1 MTEKT
6 FRCGWR
12 VDHPAGIDAWLEWR
26 SFGFPQVVIRRG
38 AWRGTMYPELYDAM
52 SDEQF
57 ADYMGRMYRESAF
70 DQLQQDLD
78 TLARRVADFEA
89 GFGTV
94 PASVPATVPYSDVK
108 SALWRWQQVQ
118 RDTEPG
124 YEDFLRRARSL
135 GLSLHQAQTVFRSGN
150 LLAGYSTA
158 SPEARLE
165 HFAKHGYLTV
175 LLSEVLTLEELKKLS
190 FSYGAVLNGRMDSRY
205 GKHFAALDR
214 DRQRAL
220 VESAIEVTA
229 QLGGTEEGWPLERA
243 MAVVMPDLGEV

>member
-1 MTEKT
+1 MSNKT

-12 VDHPAGIDAWLEWR
+12 VDHPAGIEARLGYWG
-26 SFGFPQVVIRRG
+26 SPGFPQVVIRRG
-38 AWRGTMYPELYDAM
+38 AWRATMYPEMYNAIT
-52 SDEQF
+52 DEDF
-57 ADYMGRMYRESAF
+57 ADYMSRMYRESAF

-94 PASVPATVPYSDVK
+94 PVSVPYSDVK

-118 RDTEPG
+118 RNTEPG
-124 YEDFLRRARSL
+124 YEDFLRKARSL
-135 GLSLHQAQTVFRSGN
+135 GLSLKQAQTVFRSGN

-165 HFAKHGYLTV
+165 HFVKHGYLTV
-175 LLSEVLTLEELKKLS
+175 LLSEVLTLEELKEQS
-190 FSYGAVLNGRMDSRY
+190 FSYGTVLNGRMDRRY
-205 GKHFAALDR
+205 GKHFAEMGR

-229 QLGGTEEGWPLERA
+229 QLGGADEEWPLERA